1 MFWDGL
7 TFFVLFFYC
16 MYIPV
21 EISFLFH
28 LTTYQ
33 NSLIYLII
41 FLNIVLKLFTGFI
54 REGDLVMERQFIL
67 KNYLEKSLFSDI
79 IAIITILLSIIIS
92 KYDYSYKFS
101 FIKLIF
107 LIKLYECAEI
117 KDKFI
122 EAFRIE
128 QKFENLMN
136 LIMLVIN
143 CVIISHFFACAWYY
157 VGALERNSEKN
168 WLLSA
173 DIVNESRLYKYVYCY
188 YWTTVTILTVGYGD
202 ISPRNLE
209 ETIFTIFVVIIGC
222 FLYAFNLNNIGIIT
236 QKIYQKNKI
245 YK

>member
-1 MFWDGL
+1 
-7 TFFVLFFYC
+7 
-16 MYIPV
+16 MYIPI
-21 EISFLFH
+21 EISFTTQ
-28 LTTYQ
+28 LTTLK
-33 NSLIYLII
+33 NSFIYLII
-41 FLNIVLKLFTGFI
+41 FLNILLKFFTGFI
-54 REGDLVMERQFIL
+54 HEGELVMGRQFIL

-79 IAIITILLSIIIS
+79 IAIITVLLSIIFS

-128 QKFENLMN
+128 QKYENLMN
-136 LIMLVIN
+136 LLALVIN

-157 VGALERNSEKN
+157 VGTIERNSEKN
-168 WLLSA
+168 WLLSS

-209 ETIFTIFVVIIGC
+209 ETIFTTFAVIIGC
-222 FLYAFNLNNIGIIT
+222 YVYAFNLNNIGIIT